1 VEQSFLGHQS
11 CIQIIPSKKKDMDEE
26 NDVVMQED
34 QMHHM
39 EVQCVT
45 ISSEGDTTMLEPEPS
60 QQ

>member
-1 VEQSFLGHQS
+1 
-11 CIQIIPSKKKDMDEE
+11 MDEE